1 MINLLP
7 DQRKTE
13 IKAARVN
20 VLLVRYT
27 SLLVLGLAFIFG
39 VLYVSYLV
47 LASTNQSAL
56 AIIESN
62 DVKADVYKPTK
73 DQVDALSA
81 SLTQTKVILDQ
92 EVLYSRVLVKLAQ
105 EMPAGTVLETLTLN
119 ESSFNGSPLTARVFA
134 KTTEQA
140 VALQEKFRN
149 SSLFSNVSFQSIEQN
164 NGVEGYPVSISI
176 SFTLNRMA
184 VQ

>member
-13 IKAARVN
+13 IKAARIN

-27 SLLVLGLAFIFG
+27 GLLVLALAFILG
-39 VLYVSYLV
+39 VLTVSYMV
-47 LASTNQSAL
+47 LSSTKQNAL

-62 DVKADVYKPTK
+62 DVKADVYSSTK
-73 DQVDALSA
+73 DQVDTLSA
-81 SLTQTKVILDQ
+81 GLAQTKVILDQ
-92 EVLYSRVLVKLAQ
+92 EILYSRVLMNLAQ
-105 EMPAGTVLETLTLN
+105 EMPAGTVMETLTLN
-119 ESSFNGSPLTARVFA
+119 ESAFNGTPLSVRVFA

-140 VALQEKFRN
+140 VALQEKFRA
-149 SSLFSNVSFQSIEQN
+149 STLFSNVSFQSIEQN
-164 NGVEGYPVSISI
+164 NGVEGYPVSVSI